1 MTLEEFNKLK
11 QSDTF
16 FDYSDYYSIDNIKQN
31 IINEGLSEFSENII
45 KYINNYGFFEIK
57 RIENKSKDSI
67 CFYSNPLFYKNPYW
81 KEFNE
86 RVCYIGNVTNSSCG
100 NVPAISWIE
109 QFFMRSNGSFYNQDK
124 KKIADNTADFL
135 DYITTVEYDYHAPIR
150 ESTYKRLKEAGWY
163 EGRKIDISILVR
175 ECEKNGVYLTELQKH
190 FIEEF
195 GGLEGSRE
203 DNDYWFIISNKRI
216 YSEGKPIYFINIL
229 DAELFGMNDDK
240 IIQIFEDYG
249 ENIIVVGCCGDW
261 SDDILLTENGQ
272 MLRYGAYTNGSVDP
286 LGRTAMEGFNVLLG
300 D

>member
-150 ESTYKRLKEAGWY
+150 ESTYRRLKEAGWY
-163 EGRKIDISILVR
+163 EGRKIDISKLVK
-175 ECEKNGVYLTELQKH
+175 ECEKDNIYLTELQKR

-195 GGLEGSRE
+195 GGLEGSHTHD
-203 DNDYWFIISNKRI
+203 DNYWFYISDKRK
-216 YSEGKPIYFINIL
+216 SNFNSVKPTYFIKIL
-229 DAELFGMNDDK
+229 GDEGLQIELDSEEINKISENTIYIGNCYYYAHSILLSENGLMLLINDDEVK
-240 IIQIFEDYG
+240 
-249 ENIIVVGCCGDW
+249 
-261 SDDILLTENGQ
+261 
-272 MLRYGAYTNGSVDP
+272 P
-286 LGRTAMEGFNVLLG
+286 LGRTVMEGFNVLLG